1 VSKWQFW
8 VDRGGTFTDLVART
22 PAGELRSLKLLS
34 ENPERYDDA
43 VLEGIRLLLAAPNI
57 GAIATAQIESIR
69 IGTTV
74 ATNALLERKG
84 VPTLFVTTQ
93 GFADALKIGYQN
105 RPDLFA
111 LNIQLPEPLYE
122 EVLEIDE
129 RLAADGRVMRPLQAE
144 HYYNELQAAY
154 QRGLRAVAVV
164 FMHGYKNPAHEL
176 AIGKIAE
183 QAGFEQVSLSHEV
196 SPLVKFVGRGDT
208 TVVDAYISPVLAKY
222 VQRLSVALPDVP
234 LLFMQSSGGLTDAV
248 NFKGRNSL
256 LSGPA
261 GGVVGAVKTAAEVG
275 CNKVLGFDMG
285 GTSTDVWHYKGEYQ
299 RVYETQLAGVRLRV
313 PMMDIHTVA
322 AGGGS
327 LCYFDG

>member
-1 VSKWQFW
+1 MSKWQFW

-43 VLEGIRLLLAAPNI
+43 VLEGIRQLLAAPRVSSI
-57 GAIATAQIESIR
+57 PTAKIDSIR

-84 VPTLFVTTQ
+84 VPTLLVTTR

-111 LNIQLPEPLYE
+111 LDIQLPDPLYSD
-122 EVLEIDE
+122 VLEIDE
-129 RLAADGRVMRPLQAE
+129 RLAADGSVIRLLQAD
-144 HYYNELQAAY
+144 HYLKAFQAAY

-196 SPLVKFVGRGDT
+196 SP
-208 TVVDAYISPVLAKY
+208 
-222 VQRLSVALPDVP
+222 
-234 LLFMQSSGGLTDAV
+234 
-248 NFKGRNSL
+248 
-256 LSGPA
+256 
-261 GGVVGAVKTAAEVG
+261 
-275 CNKVLGFDMG
+275 
-285 GTSTDVWHYKGEYQ
+285 
-299 RVYETQLAGVRLRV
+299 
-313 PMMDIHTVA
+313 
-322 AGGGS
+322 
-327 LCYFDG
+327 